1 MKNRV
6 ERAAIS
12 LMRAGRAALKAQER
26 YYYWVQFK
34 TNSPTFRRASERF
47 NKSLEALDR
56 AEVEMEE
63 ALQPYNR

>member
-1 MKNRV
+1 MKDRI
-6 ERAAIS
+6 ERAA
-12 LMRAGRAALKAQER
+12 RALIRAERAALHAQER

-34 TNSPTFRRASERF
+34 TNSPTFRRSAERLGA
-47 NKSLEALDR
+47 SLEVLDR